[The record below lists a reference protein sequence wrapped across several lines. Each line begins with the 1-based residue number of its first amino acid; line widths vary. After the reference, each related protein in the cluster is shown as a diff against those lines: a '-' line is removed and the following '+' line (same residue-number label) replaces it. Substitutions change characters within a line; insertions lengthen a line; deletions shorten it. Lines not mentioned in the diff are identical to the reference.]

1 MAFVKTVE
9 TGSFTKAALEL
20 NYAQSSVSKMIADL
34 EKEWNV
40 ILLERDRKG
49 VHLTASGE
57 KILPYARILIDDYKK
72 LESYVDDLNGVQT
85 GTIRIGTFASVAINW
100 LPNIFA
106 EFQKDFP
113 MIEYEMLMGEYEEV
127 ERWIEEGK
135 VDCGFLSLP
144 TKSKLDTISLKQ
156 DEYMVVLPKGHP
168 LAAKPEIDVHDLENE
183 PFMLLEHIGR
193 TEVTKI
199 LEQGN
204 VHPRIHFSIWED
216 YAIMA
221 MVERGLGVGILP
233 GLILQRIPYQLE
245 IRPLKEPYYREIGI
259 AVKDK
264 NRLSPATRKFFEY
277 LKYRENSNLPQ
288 ARRTLPTG
296 DTILK

>member
-9 TGSFTKAALEL
+9 TGSFTKAATAL

-40 ILLERDRKG
+40 VLLERDKKG

-57 KILPYARILIDDYKK
+57 KILPYARILIEDYKK

-100 LPNIFA
+100 LPNVFA
-106 EFQKDFP
+106 EFQKAFP

-127 ERWIEEGK
+127 ERWIEEGR

-156 DEYMVVLPKGHP
+156 DEYFVVLPKNHP
-168 LAAKPEIDVHDLENE
+168 LAEKEKVDVHDLENQ
-183 PFMLLEHIGR
+183 PFMLLEHVGR

-199 LEQGN
+199 LEKAD
-204 VHPRIHFSIWED
+204 VHPKIRFTIWED

-221 MVERGLGVGILP
+221 MVEKGLGVGILP

-245 IRPLKEPYYREIGI
+245 IRPLAEPYYREIGI
-259 AVKDK
+259 AVKD
-264 NRLSPATRKFFEY
+264 RDRMSSATKKFFEY
-277 LKYRENSNLPQ
+277 LKYRE
-288 ARRTLPTG
+288 R
-296 DTILK
+296 